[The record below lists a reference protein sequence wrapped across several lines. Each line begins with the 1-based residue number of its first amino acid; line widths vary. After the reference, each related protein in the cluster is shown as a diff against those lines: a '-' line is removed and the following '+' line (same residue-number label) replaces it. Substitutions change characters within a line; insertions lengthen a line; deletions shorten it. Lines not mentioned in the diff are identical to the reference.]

1 MRDKYDKVALIA
13 VDVQN
18 DFCPSGSLAVPD
30 GDEVIKPI
38 NSLRK
43 WVLGKNG
50 LYFATRDWHP
60 AESTHFDVWPSHCVA
75 GTLGAEFHPALNIKG
90 SSILSKGMGQ
100 TEDAYSGFDARDE
113 RNKSLDVLLD
123 TYRRRDHLALIIGGL
138 ATDYC
143 VRATVL
149 DAIRQHNTDVFVPID
164 AVRAVNI
171 NPEDGDDAIE
181 EMMASGAMICESTDI
196 LNGVLINVEKEEL

>member
-1 MRDKYDKVALIA
+1 MRAKYDKVALIA

-18 DFCPSGSLAVPD
+18 DFCPGGSLAVKD
-30 GDEVIKPI
+30 GDEVTRPI
-38 NSLRK
+38 NSLRE

-60 AESTHFDVWPSHCVA
+60 KDSTHFESWPPHCVA
-75 GTLGAEFHPALNIKG
+75 GTPGAEFHPSLNTEGAI
-90 SSILSKGMGQ
+90 ILSKGMGQ
-100 TEDAYSGFDARDE
+100 TEDGYSGFDARDE
-113 RNKSLDVLLD
+113 KNKKLSTSLDA
-123 TYRRRDHLALIIGGL
+123 YRQRDNLALIIGGL

-149 DAIRQHNTDVFVPID
+149 DAIRQHNTDVFVAID
-164 AVRAVNI
+164 AIKAVNL

-181 EMMASGAMICESTDI
+181 EMMGRGAMICESSDI
-196 LNGVLINVEKEEL
+196 LSGELINVADEER